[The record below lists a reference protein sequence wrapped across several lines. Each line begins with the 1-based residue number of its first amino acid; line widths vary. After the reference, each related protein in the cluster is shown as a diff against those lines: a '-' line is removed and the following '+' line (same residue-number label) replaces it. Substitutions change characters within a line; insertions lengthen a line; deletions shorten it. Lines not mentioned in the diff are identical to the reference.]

1 MVDEKDGSINAKRP
15 DHNASSANPLVP
27 SFILESIN
35 AFFAPRPQL
44 RALIGFALPFLG
56 LLLAF
61 TLFSLYT
68 VLMKSA
74 LNEGTS
80 PLVLALLR
88 ELLAVGV
95 LMPCAYLNEW
105 RHTGTTLG
113 FWPEESDFKSFVF
126 LGLAMI
132 WGVQLLSALSLEHL
146 SANTYALLAPSVPV
160 LTAAISIFTGYE
172 YFNRKSVTSWMKI
185 GAVFIA
191 VLGALWIAV
200 GAYLN
205 SKSKDKG
212 NTILGLILLATNKV
226 CVATYPVMEKRLMKK
241 YRAFTIV
248 AWGYF
253 SGAILV
259 FMSVLPCTLAD
270 SKLWHIGPAGWTS
283 ICFSAFVTSAFNYAL
298 MAEINKVTSPLT
310 VMSAYPWQSIC
321 TPLLSFLILKAPLS
335 TSDGWGGFIIC
346 VGLFSLAFAR
356 YKETQEVSE
365 SSLHEK
371 LEDIPGT
378 AANSTSASTS
388 NSGSSTGNVETIS
401 LGKGQEGAVLNSVS
415 SSTSSS
421 TASSSNS
428 GVVVVEAVEDIHV
441 RVSDNTA
448 TNVDKAATLKGD
460 DPWAI
465 RKD

>member
-1 MVDEKDGSINAKRP
+1 MGVEDTSSSSKRP
-15 DHNASSANPLVP
+15 DHNASSANPIVP
-27 SFILESIN
+27 SFILEFVN

-44 RALIGFALPFLG
+44 RALVGFALPFLG

-95 LMPCAYLNEW
+95 LMPCAYLNEL

-113 FWPEESDFKSFVF
+113 FWPEESDFKSFLF

-160 LTAAISIFTGYE
+160 LTAAISIATGYE

-200 GAYLN
+200 GAYVN
-205 SKSKDKG
+205 SNAKDKG
-212 NTILGLILLATNKV
+212 NTVLGLILLATNKV

-248 AWGYF
+248 SWGYT
-253 SGAILV
+253 SGAVLV

-283 ICFSAFVTSAFNYAL
+283 ICFSAFITSAFNYAL

-321 TPLLSFLILKAPLS
+321 TPLLSYLILKAPLS
-335 TSDGWGGFIIC
+335 TSDGLGGFIIC
-346 VGLFSLAFAR
+346 VGLFALAFAR
-356 YKETQEVSE
+356 YKETQEVAE
-365 SSLHEK
+365 STLHEK
-371 LEDIPGT
+371 LEEVPGT
-378 AANSTSASTS
+378 ASNASS
-388 NSGSSTGNVETIS
+388 
-401 LGKGQEGAVLNSVS
+401 S
-415 SSTSSS
+415 SSTSAAAA
-421 TASSSNS
+421 ASSGGTSTSSVTAETSSPGKGN
-428 GVVVVEAVEDIHV
+428 VVEAVEDIHV
-441 RVSDNTA
+441 RVNNT
-448 TNVDKAATLKGD
+448 TNGEKESSTSD
-460 DPWAI
+460 DPWAV
-465 RKD
+465 RNETSN

>member
-1 MVDEKDGSINAKRP
+1 MGVEDTSSSSKRP
-15 DHNASSANPLVP
+15 DHNASSANPIVP
-27 SFILESIN
+27 SFILEFVN

-44 RALIGFALPFLG
+44 RALVGFALPFLG

-113 FWPEESDFKSFVF
+113 FWPEESDFKSFLF

-160 LTAAISIFTGYE
+160 LTAAISIATGYE

-200 GAYLN
+200 GAYVN
-205 SKSKDKG
+205 SNAKDKG
-212 NTILGLILLATNKV
+212 NTVLGLILLATNKV

-248 AWGYF
+248 AWGYT
-253 SGAILV
+253 SGAVLV
-259 FMSVLPCTLAD
+259 FMSVIPCTLAD

-283 ICFSAFVTSAFNYAL
+283 ICFSAFITSAFNYAL

-321 TPLLSFLILKAPLS
+321 TPLLSYLILKAPLS
-335 TSDGWGGFIIC
+335 TSDGLGGFIIC
-346 VGLFSLAFAR
+346 VGLFALAFAR
-356 YKETQEVSE
+356 YKETQEVAE
-365 SSLHEK
+365 STLHEK
-371 LEDIPGT
+371 LEEVPGT
-378 AANSTSASTS
+378 ASNASSSSSTSAAAAASSSGTSTS
-388 NSGSSTGNVETIS
+388 SVTAETNS
-401 LGKGQEGAVLNSVS
+401 LGKGN
-415 SSTSSS
+415 
-421 TASSSNS
+421 
-428 GVVVVEAVEDIHV
+428 VVEAVEDIHV
-441 RVSDNTA
+441 RVNNT
-448 TNVDKAATLKGD
+448 TNGEKESSTSD
-460 DPWAI
+460 DPWAV
-465 RKD
+465 RKETSTN

>member
-1 MVDEKDGSINAKRP
+1 MSKDTPTTDSNSNSNSNSKRP
-15 DHNASSANPLVP
+15 DHNASGAKPLVP
-27 SFILESIN
+27 SFILSAVDN
-35 AFFAPRPQL
+35 FFLSRPQL
-44 RALIGFALPFLG
+44 RSIIGFALPFLG

-95 LMPCAYLNEW
+95 LMPCAYMNEL

-113 FWPEESDFKSFVF
+113 FWPEESDFKSFLF

-160 LTAAISIFTGYE
+160 LTAAISIATGYE
-172 YFNRKSVTSWMKI
+172 YFNRKSKTSWLKI

-200 GAYLN
+200 GAYIN
-205 SKSKDKG
+205 STAKDKG
-212 NTILGLILLATNKV
+212 NTVLGLILLACNKV

-253 SGAILV
+253 SGALLV
-259 FMSVLPCTLAD
+259 FMSVIPCTLAD
-270 SKLWHIGPAGWTS
+270 SKLWHIGPAGWRS

-321 TPLLSFLILKAPLS
+321 TPLLSFLILNAPLS
-335 TSDGWGGFIIC
+335 SSDGLGGFIIC
-346 VGLFSLAFAR
+346 LGLFALAFAR
-356 YKETQEVSE
+356 YKEQIEVKE

-371 LEDIPGT
+371 LEEVSGT
-378 AANSTSASTS
+378 AA
-388 NSGSSTGNVETIS
+388 
-401 LGKGQEGAVLNSVS
+401 
-415 SSTSSS
+415 SS
-421 TASSSNS
+421 TASTASTDTDTSNS
-428 GVVVVEAVEDIHV
+428 MVVQIEGGGGGGGGEEI
-441 RVSDNTA
+441 
-448 TNVDKAATLKGD
+448 
-460 DPWAI
+460 
-465 RKD
+465 